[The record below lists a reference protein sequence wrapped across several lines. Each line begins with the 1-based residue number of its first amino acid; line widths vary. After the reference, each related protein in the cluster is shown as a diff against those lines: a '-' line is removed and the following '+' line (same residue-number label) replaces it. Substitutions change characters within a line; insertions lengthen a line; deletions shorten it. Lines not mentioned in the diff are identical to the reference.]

1 MKGMWVFA
9 LASLMLINPAMA
21 QELKKL
27 GLDDAASIGLQIQN
41 DASIKV
47 EGKGSLKISTWW
59 PTTVCLGEVSGLNIE
74 NAKLIYKAK
83 VKTDLQGSAH
93 LEMWVSVGGGH
104 YFSKG
109 LNDQVKDKSDWKTV
123 QTPFIF
129 QKGQKPDKVTLNVV
143 INGIGT
149 VWVDDIILSK
159 EPL

>member
-1 MKGMWVFA
+1 MKRMSIVA
-9 LASLMLINPAMA
+9 IVSLVLVNSVLA

-27 GLDDAASIGLQIQN
+27 GLDDARSIGLQIQD
-41 DASIKV
+41 DAMIKV
-47 EGKGSLKISTWW
+47 EGKGALKISTLW
-59 PTTVCLGEVSGLNIE
+59 PTSVCLGEVPGPDIE

-83 VKTDLQGSAH
+83 VKTDLQGSAY
-93 LEMWVSVGGGH
+93 LEMWVNVGGGH

-109 LNDQVKDKSDWKTV
+109 LNDQVKDKADWKTV

-129 QKGQKPDKVTLNVV
+129 QKGQKPDKVTLNLV

-149 VWVDDIILSK
+149 VWVDDVVLSK

>member
-1 MKGMWVFA
+1 MKRMSIVA
-9 LASLMLINPAMA
+9 IVSLMLINSVMA

-27 GLDDAASIGLQIQN
+27 GLDDARSIGMQIQD
-41 DASIKV
+41 DAMIKV
-47 EGKGSLKISTWW
+47 EGKGALKISTLW
-59 PTTVCLGEVSGLNIE
+59 PTSVCLGEVPGPDIE

-83 VKTDLQGSAH
+83 VKTDLQGSAY
-93 LEMWVSVGGGH
+93 LEMWVNVGGGH

-109 LNDQVKDKSDWKTV
+109 LNDQVKDKADWKTV

-129 QKGQKPDKVTLNVV
+129 QKGQKPDKVTLNLV

-149 VWVDDIILSK
+149 VWVDDVVLSK